1 MVDFGGPKNSS
12 KGLRRRCDVVGD
24 GLKSIEGEP
33 VASSSS
39 SGGGGGGGNNYSGLI
54 SHDSAADVR

>member
-1 MVDFGGPKNSS
+1 MVDFGGSKNSS

-33 VASSSS
+33 AASSSS
-39 SGGGGGGGNNYSGLI
+39 SNNYSGLV
-54 SHDSAADVR
+54 SHDSAADIR